1 MMTVDEFHDARR
13 ELGERWGLDG
23 PLTLSEMGIALGFR
37 GDAARIN
44 DNVYNMV
51 RRGITG
57 PVERLIDAFREGYVP
72 PEFRE
77 VEDDE

>member
-1 MMTVDEFHDARR
+1 MMTADEFHDARR
-13 ELGERWGLDG
+13 EFGERWGVGG
-23 PLTLSEMGIALGFR
+23 PLTLTEFGVALGFR
-37 GDAARIN
+37 GDPVRIN
-44 DNVYNMV
+44 DNVYQMV

-77 VEDDE
+77 EDDE